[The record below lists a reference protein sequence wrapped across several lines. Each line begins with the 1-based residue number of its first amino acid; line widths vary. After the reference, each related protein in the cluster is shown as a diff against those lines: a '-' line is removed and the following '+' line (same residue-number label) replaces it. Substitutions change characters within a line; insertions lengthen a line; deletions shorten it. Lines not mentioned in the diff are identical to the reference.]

1 MAEPIWI
8 LENVVYAIQR
18 RQIAEHGGAEG
29 VRDHGLLESALAR
42 PQNLHY
48 FKQPTPD
55 IAELGAAYAYGIVSN
70 HPFIDGNKRT
80 ALVVCRLFLMLNGV
94 DLSALE
100 SEKYRIF
107 MKLAAGEISEMEL
120 ASWIASHSYPN
131 FNISH

>member
-1 MAEPIWI
+1 MAEPVWI
-8 LENVVYAIQR
+8 LEDVVYAIHR

-42 PQNLHY
+42 PQNSHY

-55 IAELGAAYAYGIVSN
+55 TAALAAAYAYGIAGN

-80 ALVVCRLFLMLNGV
+80 ALVVCRLFLMLNKV
-94 DLSALE
+94 ELIALE

-107 MKLAAGEISEMEL
+107 MKLAAGELSEMEL
-120 ASWIASHSYPN
+120 ASWIVSHS
-131 FNISH
+131 